1 MSNKYYQIQQHVPSG
16 EPPVLMEASTGAK
29 SWKPMAWAALLPST
43 TATSMPGVCST
54 KGSV

>member
-43 TATSMPGVCST
+43 SATSMPGVCST